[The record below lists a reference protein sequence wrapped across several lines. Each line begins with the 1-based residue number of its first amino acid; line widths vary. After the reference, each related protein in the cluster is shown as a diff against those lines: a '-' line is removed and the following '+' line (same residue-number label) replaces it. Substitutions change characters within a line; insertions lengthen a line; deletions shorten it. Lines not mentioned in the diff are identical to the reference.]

1 MKDRGNWARAL
12 RLLWEV
18 SPWHVGGVIT
28 VAALASLLPAA
39 TVQLTTLAVQGVA
52 DAVASR
58 GAPAAVDS
66 AFTAGVALC
75 GLMVLT
81 HVLAIGRN
89 YLETL
94 LQLRMSNTVNER
106 IMAKATRLRLEHFE
120 DSTTYDRLQ
129 RASREAAYRP
139 YQIFAHLITT
149 VSSAVSLIAVSV
161 VLLSW
166 NVGVA
171 IAILLAPLPSMA
183 SRVFYSRV
191 GWKIENERSADRRR
205 ATYLQFL
212 VTNDR
217 SFKETHL
224 FGLGPLFLGRYRDLI
239 DRFYRV
245 DRDLERKQAVVSGA
259 LGLLSVCAAVG
270 ATLYALQV
278 TMASGQVGQFAGYL
292 SAITLVQ
299 STVQALFGGMAML
312 YEHNLFL
319 GNLFGFLDIEEGG
332 PACGTRPFPPV
343 LSRGIEFR
351 DVSFTYPGTET
362 PVLSGLNLVL
372 PAGKCVALVG
382 QNGAGKTTLV
392 KLLARFYEPTG
403 GQILIDGVPLT
414 EYDLADLR
422 ANIGVI
428 FQDFVQYEASA
439 RENIGF
445 GRASELDDTAA
456 IRGAAGRADALSFV
470 EDLPQGLDTQ
480 LGRWFAGGSQLSGGQ
495 WQKVALSRA
504 FLRDAPIVVL
514 DEPTAAIDA
523 AAEAEIF
530 ARMSEI
536 AGRATTLLIA
546 HRFSTVR
553 AADHIVVIDH
563 GRVLEEG
570 THGDLMATD
579 GVYANLF
586 RLQAAG
592 YLDEPVTS

>member
-1 MKDRGNWARAL
+1 MKDRGNWTRAL

-18 SPWHVGGVIT
+18 SPWHVGGVIAL
-28 VAALASLLPAA
+28 AALASLLPAA

-52 DAVASR
+52 DAVSSR
-58 GAPAAVDS
+58 GAQEAVDR
-66 AFTAGVALC
+66 AFTAGVVLSV
-75 GLMVLT
+75 LMVLT
-81 HVLAIGRN
+81 HVLTIGRG

-94 LQLRMSNTVNER
+94 LQLRMANNVNER

-139 YQIFAHLITT
+139 YQIFAHLIST
-149 VSSAVSLIAVSV
+149 VSSAVSLVAVSA

-171 IAILLAPLPSMA
+171 VAILLAPLPSMA

-205 ATYLQFL
+205 ATYLQYL

-239 DRFYRV
+239 GRFYRV
-245 DRDLERKQAVVSGA
+245 DRDLERKQAVVSGL

-270 ATLYALQV
+270 AVLYALAV
-278 TMASGQVGQFAGYL
+278 TIDSGQVGQFAGYL

-299 STVQALFGGMAML
+299 STVQLLFGGLAML

-319 GNLFGFLDIEEGG
+319 GNLFGFLDIEERAPVSG
-332 PACGTRPFPPV
+332 AKPFPSV
-343 LSRGIEFR
+343 LRKGIEFR
-351 DVSFTYPGTET
+351 DVSFTYPGTDS
-362 PVLSGLNLVL
+362 PVLSRLNLTL
-372 PAGKCVALVG
+372 SAGTCVALVG

-403 GQILIDGVPLT
+403 GQILIDDVPLD
-414 EYDLADLR
+414 EYDLEDLR

-428 FQDFVQYEASA
+428 FQDFVQYEATA

-445 GRASELDDTAA
+445 GRAGSLNDTDA
-456 IRGAAGRADALSFV
+456 IRDAAGRADALSFV
-470 EDLPQGLDTQ
+470 EGLPNGIDTQ
-480 LGRWFAGGSQLSGGQ
+480 LGRWFSGGSQLSGGQ

-530 ARMSEI
+530 ARMAEI

-553 AADHIVVIDH
+553 VADHIVVIDR
-563 GRVLEEG
+563 GQVLEEG
-570 THGDLMATD
+570 SHGDLMAAD
-579 GVYANLF
+579 GVYAKLF

-592 YLDEPVTS
+592 YLDDPISS